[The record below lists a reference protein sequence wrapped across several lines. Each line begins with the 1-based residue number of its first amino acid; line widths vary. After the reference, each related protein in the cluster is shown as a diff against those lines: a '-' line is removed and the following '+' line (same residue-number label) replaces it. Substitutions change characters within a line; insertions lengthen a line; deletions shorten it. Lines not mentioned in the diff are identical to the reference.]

1 MKIYQK
7 YQGRQ
12 KSTFKISKYVI
23 ILSTDLNITRL
34 ECKFTWQYFKSC
46 IQYNLNITRLECKF
60 VPPTLQS
67 SIFQEFEYHQIGM

>member
-1 MKIYQK
+1 

-34 ECKFTWQYFKSC
+34 ECKSKGKYQKNANGLM
-46 IQYNLNITRLECKF
+46 I
-60 VPPTLQS
+60 
-67 SIFQEFEYHQIGM
+67 

>member
-1 MKIYQK
+1 MKIYQR

-34 ECKFTWQYFKSC
+34 ECKYSDTCQNYYIDFY
-46 IQYNLNITRLECKF
+46 LNITRLECK
-60 VPPTLQS
+60 
-67 SIFQEFEYHQIGM
+67 

>member
-34 ECKFTWQYFKSC
+34 ECKLIWYSFTPLFIIK
-46 IQYNLNITRLECKF
+46 
-60 VPPTLQS
+60 
-67 SIFQEFEYHQIGM
+67 FEYHQIGM

>member
-1 MKIYQK
+1 MEIYQK

-34 ECKFTWQYFKSC
+34 ECKVIQLPQPHH
-46 IQYNLNITRLECKF
+46 QYN
-60 VPPTLQS
+60 Q
-67 SIFQEFEYHQIGM
+67 FEYHQIGM

>member
-34 ECKFTWQYFKSC
+34 ECKLDISMK
-46 IQYNLNITRLECKF
+46 LN
-60 VPPTLQS
+60 
-67 SIFQEFEYHQIGM
+67 FQGQRFEYHQIGM

>member
-34 ECKFTWQYFKSC
+34 ECKYTLVLAEFK
-46 IQYNLNITRLECKF
+46 TFDR
-60 VPPTLQS
+60 
-67 SIFQEFEYHQIGM
+67 FEYHQIGM

>member
-34 ECKFTWQYFKSC
+34 ECKYINKKLPQVS
-46 IQYNLNITRLECKF
+46 
-60 VPPTLQS
+60 VS
-67 SIFQEFEYHQIGM
+67 SADISSDANKTSEIVFYIGNAHD

>member
-1 MKIYQK
+1 MEIYQK

-34 ECKFTWQYFKSC
+34 ECKLIYSTH
-46 IQYNLNITRLECKF
+46 IRLIVYNLNITRLECKYCRKNEKD
-60 VPPTLQS
+60 VGG
-67 SIFQEFEYHQIGM
+67 EVFEYHQIGM

>member
-34 ECKFTWQYFKSC
+34 ECKFAYMQ
-46 IQYNLNITRLECKF
+46 NLKLIEK
-60 VPPTLQS
+60 
-67 SIFQEFEYHQIGM
+67 I

>member
-34 ECKFTWQYFKSC
+34 ECK
-46 IQYNLNITRLECKF
+46 LIT
-60 VPPTLQS
+60 VSHITSDVQ
-67 SIFQEFEYHQIGM
+67 FEYHQIGM

>member
-1 MKIYQK
+1 MEIYQK

-34 ECKFTWQYFKSC
+34 ECKCLFLSTM
-46 IQYNLNITRLECKF
+46 
-60 VPPTLQS
+60 S
-67 SIFQEFEYHQIGM
+67 SGMSPFEYHQIGM